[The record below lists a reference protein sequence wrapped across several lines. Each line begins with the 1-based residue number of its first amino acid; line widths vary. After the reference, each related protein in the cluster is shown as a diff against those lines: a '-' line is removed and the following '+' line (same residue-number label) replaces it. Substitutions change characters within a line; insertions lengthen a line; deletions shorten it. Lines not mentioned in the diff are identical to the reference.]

1 MRYTRRCHGTDP
13 FEPNTVDKLL
23 HLTETCRQIHA
34 ETDLLVFKTNDFRMG
49 SELNFNKF
57 LDSIS
62 QRQTDAIRTL
72 VWPRKCERVGD
83 DTFSR
88 FSGLRRLLV
97 LKNVAS
103 GDDFYVP
110 ADDVLVKVYLW
121 YEEKRQIA
129 QDRLDAWEAKGIEI
143 EYCD

>member
-1 MRYTRRCHGTDP
+1 NQRESPFLRLPGEVRNRIYNLALGNRQIMILHPRLYSAIRYSRRCHGTDP

-34 ETDLLVFKTNDFRMG
+34 ETDLLVFKANDFRIG

-72 VWPRKCERVGD
+72 
-83 DTFSR
+83 
-88 FSGLRRLLV
+88 
-97 LKNVAS
+97 
-103 GDDFYVP
+103 
-110 ADDVLVKVYLW
+110 
-121 YEEKRQIA
+121 
-129 QDRLDAWEAKGIEI
+129 
-143 EYCD
+143 